1 MLAYLRSSG
10 SFALVNARYGRDFV
24 ATRDGSDGRASV
36 FTFKD
41 ATVDGGYI
49 ETGAEK
55 RPQNLAFFTTV
66 FGAIRSVHELRDGLS
81 LCLLVACPAGV
92 SCDARWMFCRQVR
105 KLKRVIEK
113 DQLDNPGVVGSS
125 WFDATAEG
133 IPALAKR
140 SVFFVVVKA
149 DDPRVAAMHK
159 DVLCVP
165 GVIGKTQ
172 LVVKFERR
180 EVTEVNILKKTYSI
194 FVMQYDVK
202 PYPRLPVVTEGYTC
216 DRAGRTCIFCDL
228 RRRGKLIL

>member
-10 SFALVNARYGRDFV
+10 TFALVNAQYGRDFV
-24 ATRDGSDGRASV
+24 ATRDGSDSRASV

-41 ATVDGGYI
+41 ATVNGGYI
-49 ETGAEK
+49 DAGAEK

-81 LCLLVACPAGV
+81 LCLLVACPDGV
-92 SCDARWMFCRQVR
+92 SCDARAMFCRQVR
-105 KLKRVIEK
+105 KLKRVIEQ

-165 GVIGKTQ
+165 EAIGKMVQ

-180 EVTEVNILKKTYSI
+180 EVTELNILKKGRESCSAHAYHGLKI
-194 FVMQYDVK
+194 LRVNDVGS
-202 PYPRLPVVTEGYTC
+202 V
-216 DRAGRTCIFCDL
+216 
-228 RRRGKLIL
+228 RRGGGRCNEYA